1 MKLKNLLFMGLA
13 SAFIF
18 AGCEEKEDFGPAE
31 ISINP
36 SGSIEIPMAG
46 GDDNVVTIKLKATID
61 WALRGYDEAAQGW
74 LSIEPTSGK
83 ASSSPQT
90 ITIKA
95 TPNPEANRS
104 ASIVFYGDIMHKASL
119 TITQPGAKGE
129 AGTVSNPF
137 TVSDAIKFIDDGKY
151 SGNDG
156 ASDEVYV
163 TGKISEIE
171 SSYDSKYGSAHYI
184 ISDETSKLEVFGGK
198 YISGISFNKEGLIKV
213 GDEVIIYGQLT
224 NYNGKYEFIA
234 DNYIYSLN
242 GKTTVGADFDQTV
255 PGGPWIYSHSFVAG
269 LGDKFTIEDKKID
282 EALSYVW
289 NFDVKYACMKASA
302 YISIDE
308 DNGIN
313 YETESWL
320 ISPVIDLTSES
331 TAYLTFEHATNFF
344 DNAQADAT
352 VWIKEEG
359 AADWEQVTGVTYH
372 STQGWTLVDAGDI
385 DNSSYASK
393 KIQIAFEYKRSSEKA
408 GTWEVKNVVVKREA
422 DEVLPPVEVTEGSVI
437 LTFPDDNKEN
447 NKVNGYV
454 DPWTAMSGD
463 YSFTITA
470 FNNSNWNN
478 WTYIRCGRKDN
489 DSVASISN
497 ATALPALTLIEV
509 TVDDILDV
517 SKVNSITMSIY
528 SDAELSTPVAENI
541 DPSTGI
547 VEGSMRFEIPAGN
560 QAADQYYKLT
570 FDCASHHSKNGIIQI
585 SKVTYIAAE

>member
-36 SGSIEIPMAG
+36 SGSIEIPMEG
-46 GDDNVVTIKLKATID
+46 GDANAVTIELKATID
-61 WALRGYDEAAQGW
+61 WALRGYDDNVRAW
-74 LSIEPTSGK
+74 LTISPESGK
-83 ASSSPQT
+83 ASKSTQT

-95 TPNPEANRS
+95 LKNEGANHS
-104 ASIVFYGDIMHKASL
+104 ATITFYGDIMNKASL

-129 AGTVSNPF
+129 AGTANNPF

-151 SGNDG
+151 SGNEG

-163 TGKISEIE
+163 TGTISEIK
-171 SSYDSKYGSAHYI
+171 SSYDSKHGSANYI
-184 ISDETSKLEVFGGK
+184 ISDETSKLEVYGGK
-198 YISGISFNKEGLIKV
+198 YISGIDFNKEGLIKV
-213 GDEVIIYGQLT
+213 GDEVIVYGQLT

-234 DNYIYSLN
+234 NNYIYSLN

-302 YISIDE
+302 YIE
-308 DNGIN
+308 PTN
-313 YETESWL
+313 YESESWL

-352 VWIKEEG
+352 VWVKEES
-359 AADWEQVTGVTYH
+359 AADWEQLTGVTYP
-372 STQGWTLVDAGDI
+372 STQSWNFVDAGDI
-385 DNSSYASK
+385 DISKYASK
-393 KIQIAFEYKRSSEKA
+393 KIQIAFVYKSSSEKA

-422 DEVLPPVEVTEGSVI
+422 DEVLPPVDVTEGSVI

-454 DPWTAMSGD
+454 DSWTAMSGD

-470 FNNSNWNN
+470 FNNYNWDN
-478 WTYIRCGRKDN
+478 WTYIRCGRKSN

-560 QAADQYYKLT
+560 QAANQYYKLT
-570 FDCASHHSKNGIIQI
+570 FDCASHSKNGIIQI